1 MTGLDKILEQIKK
14 ESDETVSE
22 KLDAAR
28 NRADSILEEARAEV
42 KGECEHIE
50 SQGSRQAKEISQRA
64 QSAAELYKRK
74 AVLNEKQLIISEVFE
89 KALEKLK
96 SLSGSEYYN
105 MVIKIAVKNALP
117 REGKIIFSKKDKE
130 NVPSDFEMR
139 LNAQLK
145 GGSLKVA
152 EETRPIDGGFIL
164 SYGGVEQNCTF
175 KALIDASRDSL
186 ADKVQEILFT

>member
-22 KLDAAR
+22 KLAGAR

-64 QSAAELYKRK
+64 QSAADLYKRK
-74 AVLNEKQLIISEVFE
+74 AVLGEKQRIISEVFD
-89 KALEKLK
+89 KAVEKLN

-105 MVIKIAVKNALP
+105 TVIKIAVKNALP
-117 REGKIIFSKKDKE
+117 REGKIIFSQKDKD

-145 GGSLKVA
+145 EGSLKVS
-152 EETRPIDGGFIL
+152 EDTRPMDGGFIL
-164 SYGGVEQNCTF
+164 SYGGVEENCTF
-175 KALIDASRDSL
+175 KALIDASRESL
-186 ADKVQEILFT
+186 ADRVQEILFT